1 MAKFEVKAPNGKLFE
16 VNAPEGSTEDQAIAY
31 IRNKLMVDPDFEGTT
46 ISSTDV
52 STEIPVTESL
62 EPVMQEAPI
71 ESGYGSDFL
80 QRIKK
85 AEDIKQRYAS
95 GETSLPSSALQGLGN
110 VGFGTLHDVV
120 GRTLGKAIGMGAR
133 GFESVAPETAQSI
146 KNVAS
151 EALQSPVGQS
161 VLSTAGK
168 IGEEWEGLR
177 ESYPDAIGNIEALG
191 NIAMGVPSGFT
202 VAKGVGKPL
211 EATGEAL
218 IKSGQKSKAKAALDL
233 VMPIKDTGRKR
244 EVSGIV
250 FKTKK
255 TVPTKQEIESAKEL
269 SKIKEFNPN
278 KLIEENVNVV
288 EKQIGKEANN
298 LKAKLA
304 KEDANF
310 LKEIEVPF
318 EKASGLVD
326 EFGSPIIT
334 QGTRKETVN
343 TFNIALDEAISGL
356 KKSETLVGDAQKI
369 SINLANKMKEFVEDS
384 PATPAGLLDAR
395 QKFDQW
401 VKQSKPKMFDQNF
414 ENGLSAAN
422 RVIRKTT
429 NDFIAKNSKNIDVK
443 ESLARQSALYRALD
457 NMKPKAD
464 IEAKTSLGRLAQKA
478 DKQSILKS
486 NMVKGIGA
494 TAGIGAL
501 GGLAYMNPV
510 LIPAIAGTYGA
521 YKTGKALISPQ
532 SRIGVGEALRALG
545 NPKNLIK
552 K

>member
-1 MAKFEVKAPNGKLFE
+1 
-16 VNAPEGSTEDQAIAY
+16 
-31 IRNKLMVDPDFEGTT
+31 
-46 ISSTDV
+46 
-52 STEIPVTESL
+52 
-62 EPVMQEAPI
+62 
-71 ESGYGSDFL
+71 
-80 QRIKK
+80 
-85 AEDIKQRYAS
+85 
-95 GETSLPSSALQGLGN
+95 
-110 VGFGTLHDVV
+110 
-120 GRTLGKAIGMGAR
+120 
-133 GFESVAPETAQSI
+133 
-146 KNVAS
+146 
-151 EALQSPVGQS
+151 
-161 VLSTAGK
+161 
-168 IGEEWEGLR
+168 
-177 ESYPDAIGNIEALG
+177 
-191 NIAMGVPSGFT
+191 MGVPSGFT

-211 EATGEAL
+211 EATGEGL

-288 EKQIGKEANN
+288 EKQIGKESNN

-343 TFNIALDEAISGL
+343 TFNIVLDEAISSL
-356 KKSETLVGDAQKI
+356 KKNETLVGDAQKI
-369 SINLANKMKEFVEDS
+369 SINLANKMKEFVES
-384 PATPAGLLDAR
+384 NPATPAGLLEAR
-395 QKFDQW
+395 QQFDQW

-457 NMKPKAD
+457 NMQPKAD
-464 IEAKTSLGRLAQKA
+464 IEAKTSLGRLAQEA
-478 DKQSILKS
+478 DKQSMLKS

-501 GGLAYMNPV
+501 GGLAYLNPV
-510 LIPAIAGTYGA
+510 LIPAIAGSYGV
-521 YKTGKALISPQ
+521 YRTGKALTSPQ
-532 SRIGVGEALRALG
+532 SRISIGEALRALG
-545 NPKNLIK
+545 NPKNLK
-552 K
+552 R